1 LKKLDTGDNKM
12 TIDFE
17 TITQST
23 SKASIPTGAGINAF
37 AHLARSAVDAKKP
50 DTKNSSG
57 EGKGD
62 LIPGLPVGTADGNI
76 KAEAKATPEELE
88 AKANSQDGETKA
100 NVKASY
106 G

>member
-1 LKKLDTGDNKM
+1 
-12 TIDFE
+12 
-17 TITQST
+17 
-23 SKASIPTGAGINAF
+23 
-37 AHLARSAVDAKKP
+37 
-50 DTKNSSG
+50 
-57 EGKGD
+57 
-62 LIPGLPVGTADGNI
+62 LPVGTADGNI